1 MTTSGSGAFSLLSG
15 VIFYSS
21 RRSGGSDHNGGRGK
35 NEIPSG
41 MVVVGLGVDEKSDG
55 LRGELF
61 DGLQNKERI
70 GRVGAAIDQH
80 DSFLGDDNAAI
91 GSGISPLNVASAVDI
106 NSLSDFQEVRS
117 QILCKQRL
125 HQKQKP
131 DTDGARYL
139 PSHDTFLEH
148 G

>member
-1 MTTSGSGAFSLLSG
+1 MISLGAG

-80 DSFLGDDNAAI
+80 DSFLGDDDAAI

-106 NSLSDFQEVRS
+106 NSLSDFQEVRLS
-117 QILCKQRL
+117 RTAYQSATCISLEWCDEIDKS
-125 HQKQKP
+125 
-131 DTDGARYL
+131 DG
-139 PSHDTFLEH
+139 
-148 G
+148 